1 LFPFFTVKSLEKAK
15 TTGQFAVSGSVN
27 SRGSLQFDV
36 SGSDSEENHGQ
47 VPTAKKIKLSVD

>member
-1 LFPFFTVKSLEKAK
+1 MFYIPVKNLEKAK
-15 TTGQFAVSGSVN
+15 NTGQFAVSGSVN

-47 VPTAKKIKLSVD
+47 VPTAKKMKLSAE